1 MQTVANFLAIIM
13 AIISGAS
20 IIAAVTKTPKDDVWI
35 GKLYKLID
43 ICALNI
49 GKAKMKSGDKQ
60 GKEVWVEELYKLEK
74 ISKPLYENYIFYRK
88 AFWICFIYVLW
99 DMFTAFGWL

>member
-1 MQTVANFLAIIM
+1 MQTFANMIALIM

-35 GKLYKLID
+35 GKLYKFID

-49 GKAKMKSGDKQ
+49 GKAKDK
-60 GKEVWVEELYKLEK
+60 G
-74 ISKPLYENYIFYRK
+74 
-88 AFWICFIYVLW
+88 
-99 DMFTAFGWL
+99 